1 MPLLERYIF
10 RIAFVAFATTLLALT
25 GVIWISSALKEM
37 DLISGKGQTLLV
49 FFKVTLLTLPS
60 LVMIIA
66 PIALFVAVIYSL
78 NKLNSDSELIIM
90 NAAGMSPLRVFR
102 PLGLLTLGVCALV
115 AYISLIATPNSFR
128 SLRDILT
135 QVRADVVTR
144 FLQEGSFTN
153 LDKGITFHYREK
165 SASGAML
172 GIFIYDSR
180 DPQKPKTYLAERG
193 QIVETQ
199 GAAYIVL
206 ERGSIHQRG
215 QNVENAIV
223 AYDQYAIDM
232 DQFGQD
238 GGKVIYKPRERTTY
252 ELFYPDPN
260 EEYPRLFA
268 SRFRTELH
276 DRFAS
281 ALYPLA
287 TVLIAFAALGGAKT
301 TRQGRGAAIAGAV
314 VCIVLLRIAGFAASG
329 LAGRHSPSFWVIYLV
344 PLAACIG
351 AGWVAWRQLTLA
363 PTHSKLQAGIIDA
376 ISLLASRFKSA
387 VVRTT

>member
-10 RIAFVAFATTLLALT
+10 RIAFAAFATTLLALT
-25 GVIWISSALKEM
+25 GVIWVSSALKEM
-37 DLISGKGQTLLV
+37 DLVSGKGQTILV
-49 FFKVTLLTLPS
+49 FLKVTLLTLPS

-66 PIALFVAVIYSL
+66 PIALFVAVLYSL

-90 NAAGMSPLRVFR
+90 NAAGMSPLRVLR
-102 PLGLLTLGVCALV
+102 PLGLLTFVVSLLV
-115 AYISLIATPNSFR
+115 AYIALVATPESFR
-128 SLRDILT
+128 SLRDLLT
-135 QVRADVVTR
+135 QVRADVVSK
-144 FLQEGSFTN
+144 FLQEGSFTS

-165 SASGAML
+165 STSGAML

-199 GAAYIVL
+199 GSTYIVL

-215 QNVENAIV
+215 DNVENAIV

-238 GGKVIYKPRERTTY
+238 GGKVIYKPRERSTY
-252 ELFYPDPN
+252 ELMNPDPK
-260 EEYPRLFA
+260 EDYARIFA

-281 ALYPLA
+281 ALYPVA
-287 TVLIAFAALGGAKT
+287 TLMIAFAALGGAKT

-329 LAGRHSPSFWVIYLV
+329 LAGRQTSMFWIIYVV
-344 PLAACIG
+344 PLAACG
-351 AGWVAWRQLTLA
+351 AAGWLAWRQMTLS
-363 PTHSKLQAGIIDA
+363 PTQSKLQGWIADA
-376 ISLLASRFKSA
+376 TLPLTNRLKAF
-387 VVRTT
+387 VVRSA